1 MPYYRHILPYGL
13 AKFKRY
19 AVNVWD
25 VRPEGKTD
33 EQIAEAG
40 PAAMESYMREL
51 GLVLNGRELGM
62 DETML
67 EGIAQGSFILEGG
80 YKVLNK
86 DEIIAILK
94 KRCKRKKTE
103 SAN

>member
-1 MPYYRHILPYGL
+1 
-13 AKFKRY
+13 
-19 AVNVWD
+19 
-25 VRPEGKTD
+25 
-33 EQIAEAG
+33 
-40 PAAMESYMREL
+40 MESYMREL

-86 DEIIAILK
+86 DEIITILK
-94 KRCKRKKTE
+94 ETLQ
-103 SAN
+103 A

>member
-1 MPYYRHILPYGL
+1 M
-13 AKFKRY
+13 
-19 AVNVWD
+19 
-25 VRPEGKTD
+25 RPEGKTD

-40 PAAMESYMREL
+40 LAAMESYMREL

-94 KRCKRKKTE
+94 ETLQ
-103 SAN
+103 A